1 MLCHPF
7 SLFLWNSCAAPIPL
21 PLSFVELVKL
31 VWLDTA
37 TATASGGMILASV
50 MLITMQNPPV
60 ALGQKDHMATTR
72 SGACDPT
79 MSQGMWAKWACY
91 SKDGAR
97 NNQQSQEK
105 SRGLVCLCPTADPL
119 YACAGADRST
129 DVPDQGPRARSY
141 RTTPMPGTRMAV
153 SAARGHSGTLAVL
166 HRFLSLP
173 GAGDEDQRQHDMP
186 PVFAPDDARP
196 GREWCHY
203 LSLLSRCPCLT
214 HDTEKVSPAAA
225 SIN

>member
-1 MLCHPF
+1 
-7 SLFLWNSCAAPIPL
+7 
-21 PLSFVELVKL
+21 
-31 VWLDTA
+31 
-37 TATASGGMILASV
+37 MILASV

-129 DVPDQGPRARSY
+129 DVPDQGPFLQYNSNARHPHGCFCS
-141 RTTPMPGTRMAV
+141 T
-153 SAARGHSGTLAVL
+153 GHSGTLAVL
-166 HRFLSLP
+166 HRFS
-173 GAGDEDQRQHDMP
+173 
-186 PVFAPDDARP
+186 VAPRRW
-196 GREWCHY
+196 G
-203 LSLLSRCPCLT
+203 
-214 HDTEKVSPAAA
+214 
-225 SIN
+225 